1 MGDDAS
7 DELLL
12 RLTADPS
19 GLKQGLADG
28 GEAVSE
34 FAGGAKEQFSDLQKD
49 IAEIFGAEKLKEA
62 FTDGVEKFA
71 DFQKTVD
78 LAQINLSKFGKTT
91 ADSREQ
97 MANWS
102 EEIQATTL
110 FTKDQAIT
118 TLNSLITKTGDLG
131 ASLKLS
137 KLAMDVSAGSG
148 RPLQEVIRG
157 LSNAYE
163 GNNAGL
169 SRLLINFP
177 LLKQQIDA
185 GGDAVA
191 LLQQQFGGMAKQIG
205 EDGLAGDLTHMKEAW
220 SEVMEKF
227 AKDNQGAI
235 KDATHSLTDL
245 AGAVSKL
252 LTETTKGAAQTGSD
266 WGYYWAKMAAQAKFY
281 GDEISATAYGIKE
294 ALHGQVE
301 KGFKDTADRIVTAQN
316 VYLKT
321 MQDTL
326 KAWQGQYA
334 DTWKA
339 AGEDAGQKFSKAL
352 TEGTLKAKKDIAS
365 QDQADAALRAAELQK
380 ETLAYNKY
388 NQGLEDSHMRTQ
400 ARIQNDLK
408 IYYDWVNK
416 AELATGDDLKAAL
429 QQREQAYNTYLKDR
443 EAADKQLKTA
453 EASSEKEL
461 WDFAIGLAKTGNKDM
476 VELAK
481 DAGVVKAVIDT
492 AVGISNALSYYP
504 YPESLLVGAA
514 VAAEGATEIAK
525 IEGVALAAGGV
536 VTSPTHALIGEGGEP
551 EAVVPLSKAGSM
563 GFGGGNTNNYHLNGP
578 IQVTNARNAA
588 QFVNE
593 LPHHVQRMN
602 SRLGLRGNTVQ

>member
-1 MGDDAS
+1 
-7 DELLL
+7 
-12 RLTADPS
+12 
-19 GLKQGLADG
+19 
-28 GEAVSE
+28 
-34 FAGGAKEQFSDLQKD
+34 
-49 IAEIFGAEKLKEA
+49 
-62 FTDGVEKFA
+62 
-71 DFQKTVD
+71 
-78 LAQINLSKFGKTT
+78 
-91 ADSREQ
+91 
-97 MANWS
+97 
-102 EEIQATTL
+102 
-110 FTKDQAIT
+110 
-118 TLNSLITKTGDLG
+118 
-131 ASLKLS
+131 
-137 KLAMDVSAGSG
+137 
-148 RPLQEVIRG
+148 
-157 LSNAYE
+157 
-163 GNNAGL
+163 
-169 SRLLINFP
+169 
-177 LLKQQIDA
+177 
-185 GGDAVA
+185 
-191 LLQQQFGGMAKQIG
+191 
-205 EDGLAGDLTHMKEAW
+205 
-220 SEVMEKF
+220 
-227 AKDNQGAI
+227 
-235 KDATHSLTDL
+235 
-245 AGAVSKL
+245 
-252 LTETTKGAAQTGSD
+252 
-266 WGYYWAKMAAQAKFY
+266 
-281 GDEISATAYGIKE
+281 
-294 ALHGQVE
+294 
-301 KGFKDTADRIVTAQN
+301 
-316 VYLKT
+316 
-321 MQDTL
+321 
-326 KAWQGQYA
+326 
-334 DTWKA
+334 
-339 AGEDAGQKFSKAL
+339 
-352 TEGTLKAKKDIAS
+352 
-365 QDQADAALRAAELQK
+365 
-380 ETLAYNKY
+380 
-388 NQGLEDSHMRTQ
+388 MRTQ

-492 AVGISNALSYYP
+492 AVGISNALSDYP